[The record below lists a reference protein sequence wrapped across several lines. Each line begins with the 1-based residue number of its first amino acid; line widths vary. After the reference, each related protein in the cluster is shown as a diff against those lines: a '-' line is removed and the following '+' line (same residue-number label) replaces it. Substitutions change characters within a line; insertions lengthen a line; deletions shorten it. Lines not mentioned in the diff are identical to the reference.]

1 MSKVPLPER
10 GQPLDLTYIYQIA
23 NALNDLS
30 TQVTSTSN
38 KYTSIDTV
46 SGQTQLVKTAD
57 SRIIGG
63 YVVVTNTDS
72 NTTESEATFSYNFTD
87 FQYVPIVTAT
97 PILVGEVATDASK
110 DVSVILTS
118 VTTNRVEGVVR
129 FNTLG
134 VSSVGI
140 NLIAIG
146 IPV

>member
-30 TQVTSTSN
+30 SKVTSTSN
-38 KYTSIDTV
+38 KYTSIDVV
-46 SGQTQLVKTAD
+46 SGETQLVKTSD
-57 SRIIGG
+57 SRIVGG
-63 YVVVTNTDS
+63 YVNVTNTDS
-72 NTTESEATFSYNFTD
+72 NTTESEATFSYNFSD
-87 FQYVPIVTAT
+87 FQFVPIVTAT
-97 PILVGEVATDASK
+97 PILTGEVATDATK

-118 VTTNRVEGVVR
+118 VTANRVEGVVR

>member
-30 TQVTSTSN
+30 NQVTSSSN
-38 KYTSIDTV
+38 KYTSVDTV
-46 SGQTQLVKTAD
+46 SAATQLIKTAD
-57 SRIIGG
+57 TRIVAG

-97 PILVGEVATDASK
+97 PILVGDVATDASK
-110 DVSVILTS
+110 DVSVVLTS
-118 VTTNRVEGVVR
+118 VTTNKVDGVVR

-140 NLIAIG
+140 NLIAVG
-146 IPV
+146 VPV